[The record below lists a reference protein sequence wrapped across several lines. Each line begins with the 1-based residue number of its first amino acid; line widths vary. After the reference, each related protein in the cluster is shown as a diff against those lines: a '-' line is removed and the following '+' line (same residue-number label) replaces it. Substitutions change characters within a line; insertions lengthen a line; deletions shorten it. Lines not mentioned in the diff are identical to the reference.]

1 MCVQNILLDVS
12 SLSKGLNT
20 NIDNVLISAS
30 LCVAKPKIVW
40 MKPEISRYIYIY
52 ISITQVFKE
61 ISFNYEMKFI
71 L

>member
-40 MKPEISRYIYIY
+40 MKPEISRYIYI
-52 ISITQVFKE
+52 SITQVFKE